1 MTKTEIQEKI
11 DVLKK
16 SIQESEENIA
26 DMESQIEDLETE
38 LEWERGD
45 LSDME
50 SQLEYYTKK
59 LLTLQT
65 PQEQLPYWLNFIHD
79 STRKELDGQFE
90 RNDRWYVCNG
100 LVLLELNKKLDC
112 LKECEGQ
119 DSLPKLFEK
128 QKEKIEFNIE
138 SISNDELLGEN
149 VNIVPNLT
157 VLGTYL
163 LAVKNI
169 LQLDNGSKYY
179 SAKGI
184 AANEKVL
191 SLFCENDNGRALILG
206 RVVYE

>member
-11 DVLKK
+11 QELKK
-16 SIQESEENIA
+16 SIEESEESIS

-38 LEWERGD
+38 IEWERGD
-45 LSDME
+45 LSDKE

-59 LLTLQT
+59 LLALQT
-65 PQEQLPYWLNFIHD
+65 PQEQLPYWVEFIHD
-79 STRKELDGQFE
+79 ESMTQLDGQFE
-90 RNDRWYVCNG
+90 RNGKWYVCNG
-100 LVLLELNKKLDC
+100 YVLLESNKKLDC

-169 LQLDNGSKYY
+169 LQLDNISKYY
-179 SAKGI
+179 LAKGI

-191 SLFCENDNGRALILG
+191 SLFCENENGRALILG
-206 RVVYE
+206 RYL